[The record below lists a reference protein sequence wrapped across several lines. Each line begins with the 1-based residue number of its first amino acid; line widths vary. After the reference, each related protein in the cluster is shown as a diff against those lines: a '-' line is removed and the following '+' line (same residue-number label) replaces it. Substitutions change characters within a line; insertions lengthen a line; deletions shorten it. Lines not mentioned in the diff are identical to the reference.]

1 MKSIVIF
8 TMGTRGDIQPYIYLA
23 RALNEAGHR
32 VVIGTHP
39 CWGKLVSEA
48 QVEFEPIGPDI
59 DIEYEA
65 AVIRGKTKNPALSM
79 LKTMNFV
86 FKIIEGAT
94 QDVYNVCKDKDLV
107 IVSHSQ
113 MGEAEAEALKIPT
126 VNVTLQVEMI
136 PEKRRE
142 QTFRDRIFAAV
153 VNPQMVKPYN
163 KIRKKYNLPPVKSMD
178 KVISPILNLIPVS
191 RYITEQNPYWEEQN
205 KVVGYW
211 YREEPGYMPDETLQS
226 FLAAGE
232 KPIILALGA
241 MSFES
246 GQEREKLDVF
256 VNAFRSTGMRAVIQ
270 GFQKTLSDYELPE
283 TMLSVGSVP
292 HSWLFRQGYA
302 VIHHCG
308 FGTSAS
314 AMLYGIP
321 SIPVPHVLDQFAFAD
336 RLYKAGVAVKP
347 IKAGEL
353 SEEKLVHAISEL
365 KNNYGEIR
373 AAVREAAIKMQ
384 AEKGLEK
391 SVEMIENV
399 LR

>member
-23 RALNEAGHR
+23 QALNEAGHR

-39 CWGKLVSEA
+39 CWGHLVSEA

-142 QTFRDRIFAAV
+142 QTLRDRIFAAV

-178 KVISPILNLIPVS
+178 KVMSPILNLIPVS

-211 YREEPGYMPDETLQS
+211 YREEPGYTPDEALQS

-246 GQEREKLDVF
+246 GQEREKLDAF

-292 HSWLFRQGYA
+292 HSWLFSQGYA

-373 AAVREAAIKMQ
+373 AAVREAAIKMR

>member
-23 RALNEAGHR
+23 QALNEAGHR

-39 CWGKLVSEA
+39 CWGHLVSEA

-142 QTFRDRIFAAV
+142 QTLRDRIFAAV

-178 KVISPILNLIPVS
+178 KVMSPILNLIPVS

-211 YREEPGYMPDETLQS
+211 YREEPSYTPDEALQS

-246 GQEREKLDVF
+246 GQEREKLDAF

-292 HSWLFRQGYA
+292 HSWLFSQGYA

-373 AAVREAAIKMQ
+373 AAVREAAIKMR